1 MRFFDV
7 VLIFI
12 LGNECVMT
20 SSNECRNS
28 KHCRCINKF
37 EEYEF
42 QCTSNNDNVVVHAV
56 SDKYIKIDCFSTKF
70 KVNILPNY
78 TAGNIE
84 LFELRFCPLTLI
96 GFFSVLEKFGIE
108 NLENVR
114 LKALWKNSSN
124 ETVSLT
130 KDFLRS
136 LSSMRNL
143 YISVSDN
150 VTDVEAFGNFPK
162 LTNQYLPN
170 NSIQEVGGMFIIPKH
185 LKVLHLSNNALTHI
199 PNGTFQNLVELQQ
212 LRLWKNNLS
221 GITKYDFAGLNH
233 LKSLE
238 LNSNHIQFIDKDAFS
253 NLSELI
259 NISLRG
265 NQLGHIN
272 SNIFR
277 HNQKLNN
284 ILIEFNS
291 NVTLDD
297 YVFANLK
304 KLCMVNL
311 AQSGLTT
318 IPEHVFEGSENI
330 ETLLLQNN
338 FLREFSKGVF
348 SSLKNLKQL
357 NLSSNNILSIP
368 DTLLSPLVNLEV
380 LDLRGNIISEINYKI
395 FKSPKNLKKLFLNNN
410 QIKTIMPNAFQNN
423 KGLISIDLSNNLF
436 DMKYECM
443 LEYNPFMNCDQLEEL
458 LLSGN
463 RIDEFPLIIMHMIL
477 RRKLNLKQDNSSSFH
492 VTESKHIASKNVK
505 VDLSNN
511 KISVVEFKDWEHL
524 AIETFKNQHV
534 KKNVVPLTTILLYN
548 NPLSCDCR
556 NYDLVRYFK
565 DMLNPAVKAVVD
577 LRIVD
582 SNCAAPDS
590 LQHMKIEDLQP
601 QYISCPYLSKCETS
615 SQCQCFYRPFYKS
628 VSIDCS
634 YRNLTE
640 CPRIDVNFRRVE
652 MNLVGNI
659 IRYGPNSSLG
669 YDNVTN
675 LFLSNNTIEQFEWVP
690 PKIKIL
696 KLDGNQLTHLNT
708 EVLKMM
714 NPSSMLTLYNN
725 PWSCDCSALELQNFI
740 RAKFGNESRNIVC
753 QEDNEPLI
761 EKVQLCEPSAILT
774 MKVGIP
780 ILFII
785 ILIASG
791 YFLYFF
797 YEEEIKIYLYTN
809 SLPSLLINREE
820 PDEEKVWDVF
830 ISYSYQDE
838 HFILQTLLPELENG
852 PNPLKTCIHVRDWIP
867 GTTIT
872 ENISNSVNNSRRTLV
887 VLSNNFLESVW
898 GKMEFRA
905 AHTNA
910 IEEGRAKV
918 IIIKFGDLD
927 ENKIDKELKMYLR
940 TNTYVEWGKP
950 WFWRKLRYALLHP
963 HSRNTRNDKFE
974 HSNGIPSVVIVLIIL
989 IIIMFIIF

>member
-492 VTESKHIASKNVK
+492 
-505 VDLSNN
+505 
-511 KISVVEFKDWEHL
+511 
-524 AIETFKNQHV
+524 
-534 KKNVVPLTTILLYN
+534 
-548 NPLSCDCR
+548 
-556 NYDLVRYFK
+556 
-565 DMLNPAVKAVVD
+565 
-577 LRIVD
+577 
-582 SNCAAPDS
+582 
-590 LQHMKIEDLQP
+590 
-601 QYISCPYLSKCETS
+601 
-615 SQCQCFYRPFYKS
+615 
-628 VSIDCS
+628 
-634 YRNLTE
+634 
-640 CPRIDVNFRRVE
+640 
-652 MNLVGNI
+652 
-659 IRYGPNSSLG
+659 
-669 YDNVTN
+669 
-675 LFLSNNTIEQFEWVP
+675 
-690 PKIKIL
+690 IL